1 MRCNGSNWAVYS
13 PGSWDGFRND
23 AWALWAGVIMRLEH
37 HLVGGYVRYISPH
50 IIIIIK
56 VCLSRK
62 NLLGSKRIR
71 PITCI
76 LHLYITHLYMYMG
89 YAKGANGQCALFKMR
104 FLLHF
109 TCTQFSSTLLNVF
122 GPVVQCTTIFIQ
134 FLNVLSNCIRIG
146 RCGRYVVF
154 ILSYLVF
161 IIEPARPSSNGRV
174 LYF

>member
-1 MRCNGSNWAVYS
+1 MEVKLFCLTKFTQISSSRNKLNFCQINVNGLTFQNLA
-13 PGSWDGFRND
+13 GSFSK
-23 AWALWAGVIMRLEH
+23 A
-37 HLVGGYVRYISPH
+37 
-50 IIIIIK
+50 K

-71 PITCI
+71 PVTCI

-122 GPVVQCTTIFIQ
+122 GPVVQCTTS
-134 FLNVLSNCIRIG
+134 VVECRG
-146 RCGRYVVF
+146 R
-154 ILSYLVF
+154 
-161 IIEPARPSSNGRV
+161 AA
-174 LYF
+174 